1 MSSPA
6 HSLHV
11 AVATPPTTQLVRE
24 QPDLRQYRHKMASSV
39 SCCVTCN
46 VAITTSPVAVKILG
60 QLVSLLHA
68 PLLLLRHSTCKQ
80 QQSEAEEGEEL
91 VYLPFLINWD
101 GESQVAIP

>member
-11 AVATPPTTQLVRE
+11 AVATPPTTPLVRE
-24 QPDLRQYRHKMASSV
+24 HPDLRRDGPQMVSSV

-68 PLLLLRHSTCKQ
+68 PPTSPAAFNLQTTT
-80 QQSEAEEGEEL
+80 E
-91 VYLPFLINWD
+91 
-101 GESQVAIP
+101 